1 MDIIAY
7 KSPSSPSIID
17 QTSIHRDWMDETFDR
32 HAYQC
37 FPVSMAN
44 RLGWSISFNEDISF
58 IWDGITSSQEG
69 HVKILKGGD
78 YVSTRRANNT
88 ISFDSGIIF
97 SPEKNISL
105 LTMPPPNI
113 FIDGI
118 QCISTIISTT
128 AMIGPLPIAIMIT
141 RPNVEIT
148 IKSGTPVATVLPIEL
163 LKLNSLELRIKNGQ
177 PNFMKDPEWNRMVSK
192 RSKVSQE
199 KNSRGEWTHFYRD
212 ALDADGNKLGDHEV
226 KKIFMRVINEN

>member
-1 MDIIAY
+1 MDIVAY